1 LAALLS
7 VQGAPQ
13 ARQQVPTPNPD
24 PLAGLAPLPGNL
36 PPGLSTLNLTQL
48 APLLPLLANINATVV
63 ASWVPVLEA
72 VNGSQLE
79 AWAPV
84 LNYLSNATVEAVLAA
99 LPTIN
104 VTKVLE
110 IVPAVNALNASM
122 LEGYI
127 RVLGQVSSQKWNLEW
142 ETSICGSSDAYA
154 AAKPQQ
160 SYGYVLNDAMAQ
172 MRDSMMMSKDYGA
185 DSSSRAWQ
193 QLQAAE

>member
-1 LAALLS
+1 MPGQELLKAHAFVIAYQCQCRKLLVLS
-7 VQGAPQ
+7 HAVPLLRIGCVPLQVQGAPQ
-13 ARQQVPTPNPD
+13 AKQQVPTPTPD

-72 VNGSQLE
+72 VNGSALE

-84 LNYLSNATVEAVLAA
+84 LNYLSAATVEAALAA

-110 IVPAVNALNASM
+110 LVPAINALNAST

-127 RVLGQVSSQKWNLEW
+127 RVLAEVRPLHTKLR
-142 ETSICGSSDAYA
+142 
-154 AAKPQQ
+154 
-160 SYGYVLNDAMAQ
+160 AQ
-172 MRDSMMMSKDYGA
+172 
-185 DSSSRAWQ
+185 
-193 QLQAAE
+193 L

>member
-1 LAALLS
+1 LPAVHIKHQLS
-7 VQGAPQ
+7 LHLPLCIACVPLPVQAAPQ

-72 VNGSQLE
+72 VNGSQIE

-84 LNYLSNATVEAVLAA
+84 LNYLSNDTVEAVLAA

-127 RVLGQVSSQKWNLEW
+127 RVLAQVGRQQFKL
-142 ETSICGSSDAYA
+142 GDLKRQYA
-154 AAKPQQ
+154 AA
-160 SYGYVLNDAMAQ
+160 VMDM
-172 MRDSMMMSKDYGA
+172 
-185 DSSSRAWQ
+185 
-193 QLQAAE
+193 LQ